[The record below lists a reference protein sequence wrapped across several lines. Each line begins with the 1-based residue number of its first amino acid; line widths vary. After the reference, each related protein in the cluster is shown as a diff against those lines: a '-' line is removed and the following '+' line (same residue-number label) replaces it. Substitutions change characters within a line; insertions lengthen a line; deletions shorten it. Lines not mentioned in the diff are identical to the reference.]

1 MRTSA
6 AAALLLGLL
15 ACAPFPA
22 AAEKP
27 TVWIGP
33 APERGPRLSPAA
45 EKQLTEG
52 IDRLYSLDY
61 EASRAAFR
69 KLIELE
75 PDNPWGYLFE
85 AGGIWWQSS
94 QEYGLFKDTPTLQ
107 GLFEQDVEAAL
118 RKSGAY
124 IDDKKDARTRADGYF
139 VSGMTLG
146 TRGQWNLMKG
156 KWLAAYLDGKK
167 AVKHLNRCVKLDE
180 EYYDAYL
187 GLGLFDYQAARF
199 SGIIRFGAAL
209 TGMRGDEKRGLER
222 IQLAV
227 DKARYANRQAAQ
239 LLANTYLVDYRDDAR
254 ALPVLQKLRVLF
266 PTSVYF
272 VFLEASARHRLGDWD
287 GSVALGRELFAAAAA
302 DPAAFRRKEL
312 TLACGLAGADCLNK
326 ADAERLL
333 SWTTHALESAAKEK
347 AAPKPAPG
355 PKGRPAKAA
364 KPAPPD
370 AFPTWVRL
378 LRAHAL
384 ELLGRREEAEGEYR
398 KVAAGPDFDDAH
410 ARAKACL
417 AAPCGRETLLRL
429 LRERSKPAG
438 T

>member
-1 MRTSA
+1 MRTRLGLSLLLLAASA
-6 AAALLLGLL
+6 AAQKEAS
-15 ACAPFPA
+15 
-22 AAEKP
+22 
-27 TVWIGP
+27 IGP

-61 EASRAAFR
+61 EQSRAAFR

-118 RKSGAY
+118 RKSQAY
-124 IDDKKDARTRADGYF
+124 IEDKKDARARADGYF

-222 IQLAV
+222 IHLAV

-239 LLANTYLVDYRDDAR
+239 LLANTYLIDYRDDAR
-254 ALPVLQKLRVLF
+254 ALPVLQKLRAFF

-272 VFLEASARHRLGDWD
+272 VFLEACARHRLGDWD

-312 TLACGLAGADCLNK
+312 TLACGLTGPDCLNK
-326 ADAERLL
+326 TDAERLL
-333 SWTTHALESAAKEK
+333 SWTGHALESAAKER
-347 AAPKPAPG
+347 AAHKGKPKPA
-355 PKGRPAKAA
+355 
-364 KPAPPD
+364 D
-370 AFPTWVRL
+370 AFPTWVHL

-384 ELLGRREEAEGEYR
+384 ELLGRRQEAEGAYK
-398 KVAAGPDFDDAH
+398 KVVEGPAFDDAH

-417 AAPCGRETLLRL
+417 AAPCGRETLLKL

-438 T
+438 S

>member
-1 MRTSA
+1 MRTS
-6 AAALLLGLL
+6 LLLSLLLL
-15 ACAPFPA
+15 AAPA
-22 AAEKP
+22 SAQKEA
-27 TVWIGP
+27 TIGP

-45 EKQLTEG
+45 ERQLTEG

-61 EASRAAFR
+61 EQSRAAFR

-118 RKSGAY
+118 RKAEAY
-124 IDDKKDARTRADGYF
+124 IDDKKDARRRADGYF

-156 KWLAAYLDGKK
+156 KWVAAYLDGKK
-167 AVKHLNRCVKLDE
+167 AVKHLNKCVKLDD

-222 IQLAV
+222 IHLAV

-239 LLANTYLVDYRDDAR
+239 LLANTYIVDFRDDAR
-254 ALPVLQKLRVLF
+254 ALPVLQKLRGMF
-266 PTSVYF
+266 PSSVYF
-272 VFLEASARHRLGDWD
+272 VFLEACARHRLGDWD
-287 GSVALGRELFAAAAA
+287 GSVALGRELFAAASA

-333 SWTTHALESAAKEK
+333 SWTTHALESVAKEK
-347 AAPKPAPG
+347 AAPKPPAS
-355 PKGRPAKAA
+355 KARPAAKGA
-364 KPAPPD
+364 KPAPKAKPEPPD
-370 AFPTWVRL
+370 AFPTWVHL

-384 ELLGRREEAEGEYR
+384 ELLGRREEAEGEF
-398 KVAAGPDFDDAH
+398 KKAAAGPDFDGAH

-417 AAPCGRETLLRL
+417 AAPCGRDVLLKLLRD
-429 LRERSKPAG
+429 RSKPAG
-438 T
+438 S